1 MKRAVLFDFDGVMA
15 DTFRYNF
22 EAWQHVLAPL
32 GIRLQPREVY
42 LQEGQPVSGV
52 LRGLL
57 QSRGLSL
64 SDEALQRLIEKKQ
77 RYFREHQR
85 ARPLPGVVAFL
96 QDVKRC
102 GFKTALVTG
111 TTRQNVET
119 VLSPDVLALFDTLV
133 TEGATER
140 GKPHPEPYLE
150 AARRLQVAP
159 EACVVIENAPLGIRA
174 AKRAGMT
181 CVAITSSLPAED
193 LQEADFLF
201 RDFMEVQKHFD
212 AISRL

>member
-42 LQEGQPVSGV
+42 LHEGQPVRGV
-52 LRGLL
+52 LGGLL
-57 QSRGLSL
+57 QSHGRTLSEAEL
-64 SDEALQRLIEKKQ
+64 RHLIDEKQ
-77 RYFREHQR
+77 RFFREHQR
-85 ARPLPGVVAFL
+85 ARPLPGVVVFL
-96 QDVKRC
+96 QEVKRR

-119 VLSPDVLALFDTLV
+119 VLSPEALALFDTLV
-133 TEGATER
+133 TEGATKH
-140 GKPHPEPYLE
+140 GKPHPDPYLE
-150 AARRLQVAP
+150 AARRLRVAP
-159 EACVVIENAPLGIRA
+159 EECVVIENAPLGIRA

-193 LQEADFLF
+193 LQEADFIF
-201 RDFMEVQKHFD
+201 RDIPDVQKHFD
-212 AISRL
+212 RIYRL